1 MWQKC
6 QIGQNKWCSL
16 ENKMHQTVSDWF
28 LVVFLLLLLSWVKL
42 KVPHST
48 QRNASNT
55 LTSKPYLCDEVVQLF
70 GWCCLHAAAAACCSL
85 QVDCFVYPVRGR
97 SLYSICHFAMV
108 SFFPVLLFDFR
119 LEIWSVLTFH
129 EQQNSKLKKQQTK
142 RPLVHNNSMLNLL
155 YSNNIK

>member
-1 MWQKC
+1 MLNYLSHGMWRKC

-28 LVVFLLLLLSWVKL
+28 LVFFLLLSWVKL

-48 QRNASNT
+48 HRNASNT

-70 GWCCLHAAAAACCSL
+70 AWCCLHAAAAAACCSL
-85 QVDCFVYPVRGR
+85 HVDWSVYPVRGR

-108 SFFPVLLFDFR
+108 SFFCRVTFR
-119 LEIWSVLTFH
+119 LSP
-129 EQQNSKLKKQQTK
+129 QNLIGSYFSWTTKFKTQEATNKKTS
-142 RPLVHNNSMLNLL
+142 RT
-155 YSNNIK
+155 